1 MLTKAEKTKQFI
13 LETAMPLYNE
23 KGVSGVSID
32 DVLLATKVTKGCLY
46 GHFTSKEDLSAQVID
61 FSLNRLSERVRIAVS
76 KGKSVK
82 NKVWAFIDFYKDPI
96 NTLIPGGCPIFNT
109 AVETDDNYP
118 EFKQKV
124 AKVLR
129 NGQQEL
135 KALLQSGIDN
145 GEFSDKLDPEGF
157 AFKMVAAIEGA
168 TVMCRAMDVSKPM
181 LTLIKS
187 LKSELAQYER

>member
-13 LETAMPLYNE
+13 LETAMPIYNE

-32 DVLLATKVTKGCLY
+32 DVLFATKVTKGCLY
-46 GHFTSKEDLSAQVID
+46 GHFKGKEDLSAQVID
-61 FSLNRLSERVRIAVS
+61 FSLNRLSERIRIAVS